1 MSCTVEVMP
10 LVTVAGIEQTPA
22 NSAMRRPSLRILAI
36 VPNCFCFG
44 LQDLTLSFF
53 AELPPRICSHFLG
66 SRWTDGE
73 FDRRLDALG
82 IPHSA
87 TWLGMFSRNLD
98 SRNLRMTLECLRKLP
113 IAWRDLLQQWH
124 SFRPDVIYLANY
136 HEVILLSPV
145 LFWLRRGVVCHMH
158 DPPPPIGFQRF
169 SFFIW
174 RRAIGRFL
182 FVSENVRQRM
192 AKLGRL
198 KPGDAVIHNGV
209 RIGQLDWPRRRTNR
223 FREQFN
229 WPDEVVIFGITGQI
243 NADKGHREFLLAAA
257 QAVRENARFR
267 FVVGGRGEENFVA
280 ELKRQA
286 DVLGLTDLL
295 GFCGWLTHASEFYG
309 GIDVLVLASRHDEGF
324 GLVVAEAGE
333 RGIPVIATR
342 SGGAVEIV
350 VDGET
355 GILIPKQDPSAL
367 GSAMAQL
374 GNDGD
379 LRIAMGGL
387 ARDHISRHFDL
398 EKQVDKFTDFLA
410 LARA

>member
-1 MSCTVEVMP
+1 MP
-10 LVTVAGIEQTPA
+10 LVTVAGTERILG
-22 NSAMRRPSLRILAI
+22 NSAMRRRSLRILAI
-36 VPNCFCFG
+36 VPSCFCFG
-44 LQDLTLSFF
+44 LQDLTLAFF
-53 AELPPRICSHFLG
+53 AQLPPGIYSHFLG
-66 SRWTDGE
+66 TRWTDGE
-73 FDRRLDALG
+73 FDRRLDGLG

-87 TWLGMFSRNLD
+87 TWLGMFSRRVD

-113 IAWRDLLQQWH
+113 IAWRDLLQQWR

-145 LFWLRRGVVCHMH
+145 LFWLRRRVVCHMH
-158 DPPPPIGFQRF
+158 DPPPPNGFQRF

-174 RRAIGRFL
+174 RRTIGRFL
-182 FVSENVRQRM
+182 FVSESVRQRM

-243 NADKGHREFLLAAA
+243 NVNKGHHEFLLAAA
-257 QAVRENARFR
+257 EAVRKNARFR
-267 FVVGGRGEENFVA
+267 FVVGGRGEEIFVA
-280 ELKRQA
+280 ELKRKA
-286 DVLGLTDLL
+286 D
-295 GFCGWLTHASEFYG
+295 ASEFYG
-309 GIDVLVLASRHDEGF
+309 GIDVLILASRHDEGF

-342 SGGAVEIV
+342 SGGAVEVV

-355 GILIPKQDPSAL
+355 GILVPKQNPSAL
-367 GSAMAQL
+367 GSAMARL

-379 LRIAMGGL
+379 LRIAMGER

-410 LARA
+410 LDRA

>member
-1 MSCTVEVMP
+1 MP
-10 LVTVAGIEQTPA
+10 LVTVAGTEQIRGNT
-22 NSAMRRPSLRILAI
+22 AMRRRSLRILAI
-36 VPNCFCFG
+36 VPSCFCFG
-44 LQDLTLSFF
+44 LQDLTLAFF
-53 AELPPRICSHFLG
+53 AQFPPGIYSHFLG
-66 SRWTDGE
+66 TRWTDGE
-73 FDRRLDALG
+73 FDRRLDGLG

-87 TWLGMFSRNLD
+87 TWLGMFSRKVD
-98 SRNLRMTLECLRKLP
+98 SRNLGMTLECLRKLP
-113 IAWRDLLQQWH
+113 IAWRDLLQQWR

-145 LFWLRRGVVCHMH
+145 LFWLRRRVVCHMH

-182 FVSENVRQRM
+182 FVSESVRQRM

-243 NADKGHREFLLAAA
+243 NVDKGHHEFLLAAA
-257 QAVRENARFR
+257 EAVKENARFR
-267 FVVGGRGEENFVA
+267 FVVGGRGKEIFVA

-295 GFCGWLTHASEFYG
+295 GFCGWLAHASEFYG

-355 GILIPKQDPSAL
+355 GILVPKQDPSAL
-367 GSAMAQL
+367 GSAMARL

-379 LRIAMGGL
+379 LRIAMGGR
-387 ARDHISRHFDL
+387 ARERISRHFDL
-398 EKQVDKFTDFLA
+398 EKQVDKFTDFLG
-410 LARA
+410 LHRA

>member
-1 MSCTVEVMP
+1 MP
-10 LVTVAGIEQTPA
+10 LVTVARTERIPR
-22 NSAMRRPSLRILAI
+22 NSAIRTRSLRILAI
-36 VPNCFCFG
+36 VPSSFCFG
-44 LQDLTLSFF
+44 LQDLTLAFF
-53 AELPPRICSHFLG
+53 AQLPPGIYSHFLCT
-66 SRWTDGE
+66 RWTDGE
-73 FDRRLDALG
+73 FDRRLDRLG

-87 TWLGMFSRNLD
+87 TWLGMFSRKVD
-98 SRNLRMTLECLRKLP
+98 SRNLRMTLECLGKLP
-113 IAWRDLLQQWH
+113 IAWRDLLQQWR

-136 HEVILLSPV
+136 HEVILLWPV
-145 LFWLRRGVVCHMH
+145 LFWLRRRVVCHMH
-158 DPPPPIGFQRF
+158 DPPPPIRFQRF
-169 SFFIW
+169 SFFVW

-182 FVSENVRQRM
+182 FVSESVRQRM

-198 KPGDAVIHNGV
+198 GPGDAVIHNGV
-209 RIGQLDWPRRRTNR
+209 KRGQLDWPRRRTSR

-243 NADKGHREFLLAAA
+243 NVNKGHHEFLLAAA
-257 QAVRENARFR
+257 EAARKNARFR
-267 FVVGGRGEENFVA
+267 FVVGGRGEEIFVA

-295 GFCGWLTHASEFYG
+295 GFCGWLSHASEFYE

-333 RGIPVIATR
+333 RGIPVITTR

-355 GILIPKQDPSAL
+355 GILVPKQDPSAL
-367 GSAMAQL
+367 GSAMARL

-379 LRIAMGGL
+379 LRIAMGGR

-398 EKQVDKFTDFLA
+398 EKQVDKFINFLVLDQA
-410 LARA
+410 

>member
-1 MSCTVEVMP
+1 
-10 LVTVAGIEQTPA
+10 
-22 NSAMRRPSLRILAI
+22 MRKRSLRILAI
-36 VPNCFCFG
+36 VPSSFCFG
-44 LQDLTLSFF
+44 LQDLTLAFF
-53 AELPPRICSHFLG
+53 AQLPSGIYSHFLG
-66 SRWTDGE
+66 TRWTDGE
-73 FDRRLDALG
+73 FDRRLDGLG

-87 TWLGMFSRNLD
+87 TWLGMFSRKLD

-113 IAWRDLLQQWH
+113 IAWRDLLHQWR
-124 SFRPDVIYLANY
+124 SIRPDVIYLANY

-145 LFWLRRGVVCHMH
+145 LFWLRRRVVCHMH
-158 DPPPPIGFQRF
+158 DPPPPSGSQRF

-182 FVSENVRQRM
+182 FVSESVRQRM
-192 AKLGRL
+192 VKLGRL

-243 NADKGHREFLLAAA
+243 NVGKGHQDLLLAAA
-257 QAVRENARFR
+257 EAVRENARFR
-267 FVVGGRGEENFVA
+267 FVVGGRGEEIFVA
-280 ELKRQA
+280 DLKRQA

-295 GFCGWLTHASEFYG
+295 GFCGWLARASEFYE
-309 GIDVLVLASRHDEGF
+309 GIDVLILASRHDEGF

-350 VDGET
+350 VDDET
-355 GILIPKQDPSAL
+355 GILVPKQDPSAL
-367 GSAMAQL
+367 GSAMARL

-379 LRIAMGGL
+379 LRLAMGGR
-387 ARDHISRHFDL
+387 ARDHISQHFDL
-398 EKQVDKFTDFLA
+398 QKQVDKFADFLA
-410 LARA
+410 LDRP

>member
-1 MSCTVEVMP
+1 MP
-10 LVTVAGIEQTPA
+10 LVTVAGFERIQG
-22 NSAMRRPSLRILAI
+22 NSATRRRSLRILAI
-36 VPNCFCFG
+36 VPSCFCFG
-44 LQDLTLSFF
+44 LQDLTLAFF
-53 AELPPRICSHFLG
+53 AELPPGIDSHFLG
-66 SRWTDGE
+66 TRWTDGE
-73 FDRRLDALG
+73 FDRRLDGLG

-87 TWLGMFSRNLD
+87 TWLGMFSRKID

-113 IAWRDLLQQWH
+113 IAWRDLLQQCH

-145 LFWLRRGVVCHMH
+145 LFWLRRRVVCHMH

-174 RRAIGRFL
+174 RRVIRRFL
-182 FVSENVRQRM
+182 FVSESVRQRM

-198 KPGDAVIHNGV
+198 KPDDAVIHNGV

-229 WPDEVVIFGITGQI
+229 WTDEVVIFGITGQI
-243 NADKGHREFLLAAA
+243 NVDKGHHDFLLAAA
-257 QAVRENARFR
+257 EAVRGYARFR

-342 SGGAVEIV
+342 SGGAAEIV

-355 GILIPKQDPSAL
+355 GILVPKQDPSAL
-367 GSAMAQL
+367 GSAMARL
-374 GNDGD
+374 GSDGD
-379 LRIAMGGL
+379 LRIAMGGV
-387 ARDHISRHFDL
+387 ARDRICRHFDL

-410 LARA
+410 LDRA